1 MYTLRMV
8 DSNQKQTNQL
18 IGNIYSL
25 IDRNSNY
32 NEFSGNFRM
41 LFGKSHVAD
50 LDENSDEHT
59 KNVYAILDFMGDMI
73 PLYKDT
79 AYYIMTE
86 SGKTF
91 SNLSYR

>member
-1 MYTLRMV
+1 MYTLRTV
-8 DSNQKQTNQL
+8 DANQKQTNQL
-18 IGNIYSL
+18 IGSIYSL
-25 IDRNSNY
+25 IDRDSNY
-32 NEFSGNFRM
+32 DEFSDNFRM
-41 LFGKSHVAD
+41 LFGKPHVAD

-59 KNVYAILDFMGDMI
+59 KNVYSIIDFMGNMI
-73 PLYKDT
+73 PLYKNT